1 MLNNAAKYTDPGGR
15 IALVVGREGEHAVFC
30 VRDNGLGIT
39 SDLLP
44 RVFDLFTQGARSLD
58 RSQGGLGLGLTLVK
72 SLVELHGGTVQATSA
87 GPGQGSEFVVRL
99 PAGACP
105 PPPPA
110 APAAGDGATTRR
122 SLRIVV
128 VDDNVDA
135 ADSLTALLKL
145 EGHHVRTAYDGLA
158 ALRAVREECPEVV
171 LLDIGL
177 PDMDGYQVAR
187 SLRQEPG
194 REPVMLV
201 ALTGYGQQEDRRRAQ
216 EVGFDKHLVKPVTLE
231 VLRAILHPSGFP
243 TNGDARQP

>member
-1 MLNNAAKYTDPGGR
+1 MGIAA
-15 IALVVGREGEHAVFC
+15 E
-30 VRDNGLGIT
+30 
-39 SDLLP
+39 LLP

-58 RSQGGLGLGLTLVK
+58 RSQGGLGIGLTLVK
-72 SLVELHGGTVQATSA
+72 SLVELHGGTVQASSA

-99 PAGACP
+99 PAAACRVRR
-105 PPPPA
+105 PA
-110 APAAGDGATTRR
+110 RPPAAGDGATARR
-122 SLRIVV
+122 SLRVLV

-135 ADSLTALLKL
+135 AESLATLLRL
-145 EGHHVRTAYDGLA
+145 EGHRVRTAYDGPA
-158 ALRAVREECPEVV
+158 ALRAAREECPEVV

-177 PDMDGYQVAR
+177 PGMDGYQVAR

-194 REPVMLV
+194 RENVMLV